1 MHLYIDSKYVIVE
14 MVLKKYIYCFFFSL
28 KKPSRFTRIKHN
40 VDINVALGLAER
52 ETGRRNKAENSVALN
67 SVDLLFR

>member
-1 MHLYIDSKYVIVE
+1 MRLYIDSKYVIVE
-14 MVLKKYIYCFFFSL
+14 MVLKKYIYWVFSL
-28 KKPSRFTRIKHN
+28 KNPSRFTCIKHN